1 MGLALASGACVDGSP
16 TFDTNDGSSS
26 GASSSTGPIVEDV
39 TGPPPPPETT
49 GTTSPG
55 TTTVATTPVDTTA
68 TEGSS
73 TGVPGCEGDCPEHP
87 LDVVFVIDNSATMGN
102 PQRRLAL
109 AAEALLDQLAL
120 LEASHGVVLDLHL
133 MVTTTD
139 FGNPLCTPFQPAGY
153 EPARG
158 APIYTPCT
166 DRLQDFTSITG
177 SSTVPEACTDACP
190 LGLGPTDPYVAVV
203 GGEDNVPAG
212 TALQVLQ
219 CLLPQGINGC
229 GFESSLENMLQA
241 LNPSAAWNAG
251 PAPFLRSGADLAI
264 VLLTDEGDCS
274 VQDYSVMEDPA
285 FMNVNPDTGA
295 PQATSAVCWNA
306 GVSCDGPDG
315 MGVYTNC
322 VSNGTQ
328 GLQPTSRY
336 IDYLLGELV
345 GSQGKDVMMLTIVGV
360 PGVVQHSL
368 EPPFEPTVGG
378 VADLVIHD
386 WVDGPIPGGEIT
398 PDEWAMGVTAADK
411 TFALGIGPGC
421 TGLSMG
427 GPITQGQPPP
437 RIREV
442 CEALDEQGG
451 VHCCM
456 ESVCDDDLG
465 PSMTCLRGMIETAI

>member
-1 MGLALASGACVDGSP
+1 M
-16 TFDTNDGSSS
+16 
-26 GASSSTGPIVEDV
+26 
-39 TGPPPPPETT
+39 
-49 GTTSPG
+49 
-55 TTTVATTPVDTTA
+55 
-68 TEGSS
+68 
-73 TGVPGCEGDCPEHP
+73 
-87 LDVVFVIDNSATMGN
+87 
-102 PQRRLAL
+102 
-109 AAEALLDQLAL
+109 
-120 LEASHGVVLDLHL
+120 
-133 MVTTTD
+133 
-139 FGNPLCTPFQPAGY
+139 
-153 EPARG
+153 
-158 APIYTPCT
+158 
-166 DRLQDFTSITG
+166 
-177 SSTVPEACTDACP
+177 
-190 LGLGPTDPYVAVV
+190 
-203 GGEDNVPAG
+203 
-212 TALQVLQ
+212 
-219 CLLPQGINGC
+219 
-229 GFESSLENMLQA
+229 
-241 LNPSAAWNAG
+241 
-251 PAPFLRSGADLAI
+251 
-264 VLLTDEGDCS
+264 
-274 VQDYSVMEDPA
+274 
-285 FMNVNPDTGA
+285 
-295 PQATSAVCWNA
+295 
-306 GVSCDGPDG
+306 SCDGPDG